1 MSNDQW
7 FSIPFLAALH
17 ILYIFLIQHTRF
29 SSWSS
34 VVMSWWSESGVIN
47 KGDLQNVQSSVSP
60 GPEMR
65 TTALYHEKVRLHCDK
80 CRPRPK
86 RWSNLF
92 YAILQTNQTMLCT
105 MIYI

>member
-1 MSNDQW
+1 MTSGFN
-7 FSIPFLAALH
+7 SVPLAALH

-47 KGDLQNVQSSVSP
+47 KGDIQNVQSSVTP

-80 CRPRPK
+80 CISQGQKGGGTFFTPSYKPTK
-86 RWSNLF
+86 QCF
-92 YAILQTNQTMLCT
+92 AP
-105 MIYI
+105 